1 MKKNRRILVLDY
13 KMCNLR
19 SISNALKT
27 LNFEHVVSSHFS
39 MLNNCEILILP
50 GVGAFNEA
58 IKNLKKLKLFDRV
71 KKHAEQNKPIL
82 GIQLLLTSSEENY
95 YTEGLNIIP
104 GKVVKMPQYKNFKLP
119 HVGWNNIRINKKS
132 EIFKNI
138 KTNSNFYFDHSF
150 EVKLNKKYI
159 LGDAS
164 YNNSIATV
172 IRKGNV
178 FGTQF
183 HPEKSQNYGL
193 QIIYNFINQYA

>member
-1 MKKNRRILVLDY
+1 
-13 KMCNLR
+13 
-19 SISNALKT
+19 KT

-39 MLNNCEILILP
+39 MLSNCEILILP

-58 IKNLKKLKLFDRV
+58 INNLKKLRLFDRV

-82 GIQLLLTSSEENY
+82 GICLGMQLLLTSSEENY

-104 GKVVKMPQYKNFKLP
+104 GKVVKMIQYKNFKLP

-132 EIFKNI
+132 EIFRNI
-138 KTNSNFYFDHSF
+138 KNNSNFYFDHSF
-150 EVKLNKKYI
+150 ETKLNKKYI
-159 LGDAS
+159 LSDAS
-164 YNNSIATV
+164 YNNRIATV